1 MTGPT
6 VPAALGLG
14 WRAAMR
20 NAWLAPVGLLAALS
34 RTALAAP
41 AVAFAWFVVGGAAT
55 RRLQEDPR
63 PEAVLAGAF
72 DALTA
77 PRTAAV
83 LIGLWASGALLAAA
97 ARLAWLSGA
106 LPTLGRTLAGQEP
119 EAPLFARGVAY
130 GLPRL
135 AATAMLAW
143 LVELLGAALVWTV
156 ALGALAITV
165 RARDLS
171 AGPGTAAVVA
181 AALACAVA
189 VPLLLAAVA
198 DAALG
203 RAALRGEDSG
213 RALGRAALRVAR
225 RPAAFLLAGLAVGL
239 FGALAAG
246 AIQGVASAAT
256 GLARARAGWL
266 LLGPDVVV
274 AVTAA
279 LVAAWVELWRLGA
292 VATLACGDD

>member
-1 MTGPT
+1 MTEPT
-6 VPAALGLG
+6 VRAALGLG
-14 WRAAMR
+14 WRAAAR

-41 AVAFAWFVVGGAAT
+41 AVAFAWFALVGAAT

-63 PEAVLAGAF
+63 PDAVLMGML

-83 LIGLWASGALLAAA
+83 LLGLWASGALLAAA
-97 ARLAWLSGA
+97 VRIAWLAGA
-106 LPTLGRTLAGQEP
+106 LPTLGRTLAGEGP

-135 AATAMLAW
+135 AGTAALAW
-143 LVELLGAALVWTV
+143 LLELLGSGFAWTV

-165 RARDLS
+165 RAHDLS

-181 AALACAVA
+181 AALACAVV

-203 RAALRGEDSG
+203 RAALRGEDPG
-213 RALGRAALRVAR
+213 RALGR
-225 RPAAFLLAGLAVGL
+225 
-239 FGALAAG
+239 
-246 AIQGVASAAT
+246 
-256 GLARARAGWL
+256 
-266 LLGPDVVV
+266 
-274 AVTAA
+274 
-279 LVAAWVELWRLGA
+279 
-292 VATLACGDD
+292 

>member
-14 WRAAMR
+14 WRAAVR

-41 AVAFAWFVVGGAAT
+41 AVAFAWFVIGGAAT

-83 LIGLWASGALLAAA
+83 LIGLWASGALLATAV
-97 ARLAWLSGA
+97 RLAWLAGA
-106 LPTLGRTLAGQEP
+106 LPTLGGTLAGHEP

-135 AATAMLAW
+135 AATAVLAW
-143 LVELLGAALVWTV
+143 LVELLGAAFASTV
-156 ALGALAITV
+156 VLGALAITV

-171 AGPGTAAVVA
+171 AGPGTAAAVA
-181 AALACAVA
+181 AALSCAVA
-189 VPLLLAAVA
+189 VPLLAGAVG

-203 RAALRGEDSG
+203 RAALLGESPA

-225 RPAAFLLAGLAVGL
+225 RPAAFLLVGLAVAL
-239 FGALAAG
+239 FGALVAGTIQGIAAG
-246 AIQGVASAAT
+246 AT
-256 GLARARAGWL
+256 GFARARVAWL
-266 LLGPDVVV
+266 MLGPDLVV

-292 VATLACGDD
+292 VATLACAGD